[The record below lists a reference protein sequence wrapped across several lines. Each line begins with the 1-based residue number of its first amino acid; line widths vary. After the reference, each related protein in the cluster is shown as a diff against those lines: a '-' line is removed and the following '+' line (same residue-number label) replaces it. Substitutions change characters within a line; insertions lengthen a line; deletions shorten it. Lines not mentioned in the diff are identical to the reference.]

1 MALSID
7 GTTGISGVDG
17 SASAAS
23 IAGTDANT
31 GLSFASDAVNVNTGG
46 SARLQLTNSGMTS
59 NVNTTINN
67 VTGGNGFTVNLAD
80 ATTDGVLINGGSSQ
94 TRTIFRLK
102 AGNATSGSATSLRLT
117 NSSDTDIGQLTF
129 DNDASNVK
137 LMNNIQG
144 ANIQFWTS
152 SSQNSSGSLQR
163 VNISDRGSI
172 QSSGDGESRPAFA
185 FTNDTDS
192 GMYKRGNNNIGF
204 STAGVGRYFMG
215 GTSLGPVQDNARDL
229 GSSSNRWD
237 DVRAT
242 NGNILTS
249 DKNEKNTITA
259 SDLGLNFVNK
269 LTPVSYKFNKSKD
282 GKAGSRTHYGLIA
295 QDVEITLSTISK
307 STTDF
312 AGFCKDTLT
321 TDENDK
327 PLETPVDRYGLRFTE
342 FIAPMIKAIQELSA
356 EVNTLKTKVAAL
368 ESA

>member
-137 LMNNIQG
+137 LMNNVQG
-144 ANIQFWTS
+144 SNIQFWTS
-152 SSQNSSGSLQR
+152 SSQNSSGALQR
-163 VNISDRGSI
+163 VNISDRGSV
-172 QSSGDGESRPAFA
+172 QGSGDGESRPAFA

-215 GTSLGPVQDNARDL
+215 GVDAKGKRKTSVNLNKAREWERKFGLGVQ
-229 GSSSNRWD
+229 
-237 DVRAT
+237 
-242 NGNILTS
+242 
-249 DKNEKNTITA
+249 
-259 SDLGLNFVNK
+259 
-269 LTPVSYKFNKSKD
+269 KD
-282 GKAGSRTHYGLIA
+282 IIGYIPS
-295 QDVEITLSTISK
+295 
-307 STTDF
+307 
-312 AGFCKDTLT
+312 
-321 TDENDK
+321 
-327 PLETPVDRYGLRFTE
+327 LEFGG
-342 FIAPMIKAIQELSA
+342 
-356 EVNTLKTKVAAL
+356 
-368 ESA
+368 

>member
-1 MALSID
+1 MALNID

-23 IAGTDANT
+23 IAGTDSNT
-31 GLSFASDAVNVNTGG
+31 GLSFGSDAVNVNTGG

-67 VTGGNGFTVNLAD
+67 VTGGNGLTVNLAD
-80 ATTDGVLINGGSSQ
+80 ATTDNVQINGGANQS
-94 TRTIFRLK
+94 RTIVRVQQGNTDGSSSTGYRIARSDGTDTLSLEVSNHHNYIDFINLK
-102 AGNATSGSATSLRLT
+102 KSGHIR
-117 NSSDTDIGQLTF
+117 F
-129 DNDASNVK
+129 
-137 LMNNIQG
+137 
-144 ANIQFWTS
+144 FTS
-152 SSQNSSGSLQR
+152 SSENNDGTQQRVVINSRGSLQ
-163 VNISDRGSI
+163 G
-172 QSSGDGESRPAFA
+172 SGDGHSRPAFA

-192 GMYKRGNNNIGF
+192 GMYRRGSNNIGF
-204 STAGVGRYFMG
+204 ATAGNERYFMG
-215 GTSLGPVQDNARDL
+215 NSALGPVQDNAKDL
-229 GSSSNRWD
+229 GTGSNRWD

-295 QDVEITLSTISK
+295 QDIETLLGTLGK

-327 PLETPVDRYGLRFTE
+327 PLETPVDRYGLRYTE
-342 FIAPMIKAIQELSA
+342 FMAPMIKAIQELSA

-368 ESA
+368 EAA